1 MTVIK
6 KEVAI
11 NASTSSSST
20 QKKRKTK
27 QTKTT
32 IQTPLEQE
40 KQSVCKD
47 YSKEDKPVKQS
58 NKKKG
63 VVKCQYLIN
72 HKKKEFTGLSEEQ
85 IPSNLEKGYLLG
97 STCSVC
103 NKSIVNKTKLTDKE
117 SESETMFNRKCLLC
131 VCDNFKAANDIT
143 CSFCMCQ
150 QCFVD
155 ISFKDKKDEG
165 TNRRSKRNK

>member
-1 MTVIK
+1 MTVIR
-6 KEVAI
+6 KEGAI

-27 QTKTT
+27 PTKTT
-32 IQTPLEQE
+32 IQTPPEQE

-47 YSKEDKPVKQS
+47 YSKEDEPVKKS

-63 VVKCQYLIN
+63 VGKCPCLIN
-72 HKKKEFTGLSEEQ
+72 HKKKELTGLSEEQ

-117 SESETMFNRKCLLC
+117 SESETVFNRKCLLL
-131 VCDNFKAANDIT
+131 VCDNFKAANDIF
-143 CSFCMCQ
+143 CSFCMCH
-150 QCFVD
+150 QCYVD
-155 ISFKDKKDEG
+155 ISLKDEKDEG
-165 TNRRSKRNK
+165 TNRRSRRNN